1 MQMTCARHDRNLQ
14 REGIPEAANEYL
26 DTQDPLR
33 RITMADVLT
42 ELSQLIA
49 GGLPVPEDTA
59 RSLLEALFGNRYHQ
73 RFSSQASIRDTLQAK
88 LDVPFAGFIH
98 PDNPT
103 SGAYGGASLIWFPT
117 EDSGSIITFVV
128 GTAGLSPDE
137 GLLSRPGHRRRIHAL
152 RRYLAK
158 HGVWAWTKPDPTA
171 LGVPVPHFVRRRL
184 PNFKK
189 ALERYGNELY
199 AVAEVPRDD
208 FDVARFVVQAF
219 FDLYAFE
226 RGWPLLKA
234 FEMEYHKLI
243 DALRADL
250 FARIKEDEVYQL
262 LQDRRFVILQGPPGT
277 GKTRMADRIKRYFF
291 NDHGMTVQFHPAVT
305 YEDFIIGLS
314 PDTSERSLY
323 FNVRRGWLLESAKA
337 AQDKPFL
344 LVIDEINRAD
354 LGKVLGEAIY
364 LFEPGEEIPRT
375 VELPH
380 VANGETS
387 FSLPRNLYVLGTM
400 NTADRSI
407 APIDLAI
414 RRRFAFVTLFPD
426 SDVIAKNSPRTAAKI
441 FGALQ
446 DIFTEHAPDEVL
458 NLLPG
463 QSFFLADTEDELRQR
478 FRFELLPLLD
488 EYLREGLV
496 ASFGAELQAVR
507 DQIEGFV
514 NHGVWVE

>member
-1 MQMTCARHDRNLQ
+1 
-14 REGIPEAANEYL
+14 
-26 DTQDPLR
+26 
-33 RITMADVLT
+33 MADALT
-42 ELSQLIA
+42 ELSKLIA
-49 GGLPVPEDTA
+49 GGLPAPEGGA
-59 RSLLEALFGNRYHQ
+59 RPRLEALFGNRYYQ
-73 RFSSQASIRDTLQAK
+73 RFSNQVSIRDPLSPK

-117 EDSGSIITFVV
+117 ENSGSMITFVV

-137 GLLSRPGHRRRIHAL
+137 GLLSRPGHRRRVQAL
-152 RRYLAK
+152 RRYLANQ
-158 HGVWAWTKPDPTA
+158 GVWTWTKPDPTA
-171 LGVPVPHFVRRRL
+171 LGVPVPHFVSRRL
-184 PNFKK
+184 PDFKK
-189 ALERYGNELY
+189 SLERYGNELY
-199 AVAEVPRDD
+199 AIAEVPRNNPER
-208 FDVARFVVQAF
+208 ARFVTQAF

-226 RGWPLLKA
+226 RGWPILKD
-234 FEMEYHKLI
+234 FEAEYHELI

-250 FARIKEDEVYQL
+250 FTRIEEDEIYRL

-277 GKTRMADRIKRYFF
+277 GKTRMADRIKRHFF
-291 NDHGMTVQFHPAVT
+291 NNHGMTVQFHPAVT
-305 YEDFIIGLS
+305 YEDFIVGLS
-314 PDTSERSLY
+314 PDTSDRSLY
-323 FNVRRGWLLESAKA
+323 FTVRPGWLLEA
-337 AQDKPFL
+337 ARASREKPFL

-354 LGKVLGEAIY
+354 LGKVLGETIY

-375 VELPH
+375 VQLPH
-380 VANGETS
+380 VVNGETS
-387 FSLPRNLYVLGTM
+387 FSLPPNLYVLGTM

-414 RRRFAFVTLFPD
+414 RRRFAFVTLSPD
-426 SDVIAKNSPRTAAKI
+426 SDVISENSVITAVKV

-446 DIFTEHAPDEVL
+446 DVFTEHAPDEVL

-463 QSFFLADTEDELRQR
+463 QSFFLAETEDELRQR

-507 DQIEGFV
+507 DQIEGLV
-514 NHGVWVE
+514 DHGVWVE